1 MRRRAILGLAA
12 AALVLCGGAPGD
24 GRGARAAGEVERANR
39 DTVGIVS
46 GSVHGTYARFAQD
59 LSDALDAPGE
69 LRVVAMLGKGA
80 VQNLADLLYL
90 RNVDVA
96 IVQSDV
102 LRFLRED
109 KVFPGLE
116 SKVRYAVRLYDEE
129 VHILARPEIRS
140 IKDLAGRRVN
150 TGPKGSG
157 TAMTAKILFDAE
169 DISIEPLN
177 LSNSEA
183 LAALKAGSIAAA
195 VFVVGK
201 PATYFREIASE
212 HGLHF
217 LPIELSK
224 GLEETYLDAELRPAD
239 YPNLIPEGERV
250 PTIAVGA
257 VMAVYNWKPGT
268 SRHDR
273 VVRFVRRML
282 DSLPLLQT
290 DAYHPKWRSV
300 DPRATVPGWQRL
312 EAVEQWLAGN

>member
-1 MRRRAILGLAA
+1 MLGLGIAGLV
-12 AALVLCGGAPGD
+12 ALEIMAGLSGSAL
-24 GRGARAAGEVERANR
+24 AAGEVERANR

-59 LSDALDAPGE
+59 LSDALDAPGQ

-80 VQNLADLLYL
+80 VQNVADLLYL

-102 LRFLRED
+102 LRFLKED

-116 SKVRYAVRLYDEE
+116 SKIRYVAKLYDEE
-129 VHILARPEIRS
+129 VHVLARAEIRS
-140 IKDLAGRRVN
+140 LKDLAGRAVN
-150 TGPKGSG
+150 IGPKGSG
-157 TAMTAKILFDAE
+157 TAMTAKIVLDAE
-169 DISIEPLN
+169 GIPVEPLN

-183 LAALKAGSIAAA
+183 LAALKSGSIAAA
-195 VFVVGK
+195 IFVVGK
-201 PATYFREIASE
+201 PATYFREISSE

-217 LPIELSK
+217 LPLELSK
-224 GLEETYLDAELRPAD
+224 GLEDVYLDAVLGPAD
-239 YPNLIPEGERV
+239 YPNLIPEGERI

-282 DSLPLLQT
+282 DALPVLQT
-290 DAYHPKWRSV
+290 DAYHPKWRAV
-300 DPRATVPGWQRL
+300 DPRASVPGWQRF
-312 EAVEQWLAGN
+312 EPVEQWLAGN

>member
-1 MRRRAILGLAA
+1 MRRRTMFGV
-12 AALVLCGGAPGD
+12 AALVAAGLLMGPGKV
-24 GRGARAAGEVERANR
+24 RAAGEVERANR
-39 DTVGIVS
+39 DTVGIVA
-46 GSVHGTYARFAQD
+46 GSVSGTYARFAQD

-69 LRVVAMLGKGA
+69 LRVVAMLGKGS
-80 VQNLADLLYL
+80 VQNIADLLYL

-116 SKVRYAVRLYDEE
+116 NKIRYVVRLYDEE
-129 VHILARPEIRS
+129 VHVLARPEIATL
-140 IKDLAGRRVN
+140 KDLAGRRVN
-150 TGPKGSG
+150 FGPKGSG
-157 TAMTAKILFDAE
+157 TAMTAKIVFDAE
-169 DISIEPLN
+169 DIPVEPLN

-183 LAALKAGSIAAA
+183 LAALKSGAIAAA

-212 HGLHF
+212 HGLRF
-217 LPIELSK
+217 LPLELGK
-224 GLEETYLDAELRPAD
+224 GLEDTYTDAELRSSD

-257 VMAVYNWKPGT
+257 VMAAYNWKPGT

-273 VVRFVRRML
+273 VARFVRKML
-282 DSLPLLQT
+282 DALPVLQT
-290 DAYHPKWRSV
+290 DAYHPKWKAV

-312 EAVEQWLAGN
+312 EVVERWLASQ